1 MAEADITELRK
12 QCIDSL
18 LLCADNVSKYVDIG
32 KDAELNKLKKYLESY
47 CFSEAQQNAEAFVL
61 KEFTESKAS
70 NLDKLDDIVMEQLR
84 RITQANDISS
94 HPLINELENRIER
107 NSRNVTQHFD
117 ESDLAITDAEERH
130 TDPITLKPIEN
141 PVRNIICNHVYER
154 DVIHSYMQRKRGAKC
169 PVVGCV
175 SQQPLQNKNLK
186 PDKEY
191 GKYRKST
198 PQNSTALQEQMDTD
212 AAYSQEY

>member
-18 LLCADNVSKYVDIG
+18 LQCADNVSKYVDIG

-47 CFSEAQQNAEAFVL
+47 CFSEAQQNAEALIL
-61 KEFTESKAS
+61 KEVKESNAT
-70 NLDKLDDIVMEQLR
+70 NLDKLDDIVIEQLR
-84 RITQANDISS
+84 RITQTNDIST
-94 HPLINELENRIER
+94 HPLINELEHRIER
-107 NSRNVTQHFD
+107 NSRIVTQNFD
-117 ESDLAITDAEERH
+117 ESDLAITEAEERH

-154 DVIHSYMQRKRGAKC
+154 DVIHSYMKQKSGAKC

-175 SQQPLQNKNLK
+175 SQQPLQSKNLK
-186 PDKEY
+186 PDEEY
-191 GKYRKST
+191 GKFRKS
-198 PQNSTALQEQMDTD
+198 QEQMD
-212 AAYSQEY
+212 AAHSQEY